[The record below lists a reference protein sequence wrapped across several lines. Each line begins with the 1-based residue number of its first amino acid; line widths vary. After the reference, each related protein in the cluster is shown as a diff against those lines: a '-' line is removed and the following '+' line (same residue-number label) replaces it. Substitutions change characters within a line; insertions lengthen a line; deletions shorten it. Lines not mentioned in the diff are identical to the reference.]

1 MSGAKEIENIN
12 KNILSASDKMDNGE
26 FEAAIKQINETLL
39 MDNNNYEL
47 TFMLALCY
55 EQTGNIEKAYY
66 TYKLAMYLAQGTDDR
81 EVIECEFKR
90 LCSYADASEY
100 KLGKALESLIADRIN
115 IGEINSTY
123 NFLAE
128 LFNDNNKVAAM
139 TAITEENMLLFM
151 MLEISSCEK
160 NNIADDNKIFNIYGC
175 DYNKFK
181 QVYIRLKFVFRRIW
195 FGFDIKYQKELSE
208 LVKKYNVSPDM
219 VAVIAKYSIDKPCW
233 VDAFGKISSIFEQ
246 AGLYLHANRINQYK
260 EWLSSIGEGNSEK
273 CADSDI
279 FDNNAEVKVVDCKI
293 KTYNATE
300 EKQQDS
306 SKIAVIY
313 CTNDELYDRECI
325 LYLKRLRIPD
335 GMKLEI
341 NPVIN
346 ASGMAAGYNTA
357 MACSDATYKIYI
369 HHDTFITDT
378 DLLSKLID
386 IFKSNSDIGLIG
398 NAGTTQLLPS
408 GCWYKNKISRNRVN
422 LFQDE
427 ILNIKHNIS
436 VTKVGQYEYAD
447 AIDGIFMA
455 TSKDIRWREDL
466 FDGWHF
472 YDISQ
477 TFEFRK
483 AGYKTVFINDY
494 EDTVALVHEITAKKD
509 PHDLYDKYRTIF
521 LKNYI
526 HMDEK

>member
-1 MSGAKEIENIN
+1 MDVNININQIN
-12 KNILSASDKMDNGE
+12 KNILSASDKMDNGD

-39 MDNNNYEL
+39 IDNNNYEL

-55 EQTGNIEKAYY
+55 EQTGNVEKAYY

-81 EVIECEFKR
+81 EVIEGEFKR
-90 LCSYADASEY
+90 LCSYADASGY
-100 KLGKALESLIADRIN
+100 MLGKALESLVADRIN
-115 IGEINSTY
+115 IGEINNTY

-128 LFNDNNKVAAM
+128 LFNNNNKAAAM

-151 MLEISSCEK
+151 MLEISGCEN

-233 VDAFGKISSIFEQ
+233 VEAFGRISSILEQ
-246 AGLYLHANRINQYK
+246 TGLYLHADRINQYK

-273 CADSDI
+273 CADQDT
-279 FDNNAEVKVVDCKI
+279 FDNNAEVKAIDCKI
-293 KTYNATE
+293 MTSNPTKEN
-300 EKQQDS
+300 QQDS

-313 CTNDELYDRECI
+313 CTNDELYDKECI
-325 LYLKRLRIPD
+325 LYLRRLRIPD

-346 ASGMAAGYNTA
+346 ASGMAAGYNIA

-378 DLLSKLID
+378 NLLSKLID
-386 IFKSNSDIGLIG
+386 IFKNNSGIGLVG
-398 NAGTTQLLPS
+398 NFGTTKLLPS
-408 GCWYKNKISRNRVN
+408 GRWYENKSSNNRGN
-422 LFQDE
+422 LYQDE
-427 ILNIKHNIS
+427 MLNIKHAVS
-436 VTKVGQYEYAD
+436 FVKEGSFEYAD

-455 TSKDIRWREDL
+455 SSKDVEWREDL

-483 AGYKTVFINDY
+483 AGYMTVFMNDY
-494 EDTVALVHEITAKKD
+494 DNVVSLIHETTARKD
-509 PHDLYDKYRTIF
+509 PHDLYDKYRRIF
-521 LKNYI
+521 LDNY
-526 HMDEK
+526 MTDKS